1 MITFYGTIVVL
12 DHVFFF
18 TSSIASTILEMCFMK
33 KHLNDFGFLSCFSLK
48 KFIIL
53 LFVIRYESQL
63 KTTRL
68 LKRETVPN
76 YNQILESSILL
87 P

>member
-33 KHLNDFGFLSCFSLK
+33 KHLNDFGFLSCFS
-48 KFIIL
+48 
-53 LFVIRYESQL
+53 
-63 KTTRL
+63 
-68 LKRETVPN
+68 
-76 YNQILESSILL
+76 
-87 P
+87 